1 MSKDEQSLISLLVI
15 GALIAIA
22 KVLTSDDPI
31 TLRLF
36 AGRVILGS
44 LVSVAAGAVLLQLP
58 DASPL
63 AIQGLGAGLGIAGY
77 QAVEMWL
84 RRRAAGKQE
93 GDKE

>member
-36 AGRVILGS
+36 VGRVILGS

>member
-22 KVLTSDDPI
+22 KVLTSNDPI

>member
-1 MSKDEQSLISLLVI
+1 MSKDEQSLVSLLVI

-22 KVLTSDDPI
+22 KVLTSNDPI

-93 GDKE
+93 GDEK